1 MVCEDFHEESVAL
14 LEDEKDTVGSRRWLL
29 PRNSGV
35 LNFQLTRSI
44 VVLLSTSKPVPDSV
58 DQIVHLRAAT
68 YEVCPPPIE
77 HSAFLS
83 TIRSRNVSVIGSR
96 DQLCLLPEVNSLDS
110 SSAKIFACRGRV
122 QTRTCDYYRNFDM
135 KRDSLMNTIKAE
147 GVVDIE
153 DLVKLGKSTGCCP
166 YYMSRESK
174 TDAEIIFT
182 PYNYLL
188 DPKIRKLYN
197 IELQNTAVIFDEAHN
212 IVRSSWSMLYAYI
225 LSKTPGYASRT
236 TAEYECICTYKCLV
250 QQYFYMM
257 HCSSIITAPAVP
269 LSVDS
274 WNLSTF
280 WNEVSEFLKVISI
293 LVHCIADLFQVV
305 FDSKNVSP
313 HSNIFSLL
321 RLPGVDYSHCY
332 RVFAKDEQLANRGR
346 VTADR
351 VWDSRGVG
359 SNQPV
364 TDRTLSY
371 WCLSPGRA
379 MQDLIK
385 ERVRC
390 VILTSGTLYPIEPIQ
405 SELHM
410 NFPISLQNPH
420 VIKPEQVRL
429 AVITR
434 GKDGIALNSSYATR
448 DKPEYRTSLGLTLVE
463 IIQIVPAGLLVFFT
477 SYGMMSQCVDAWKN
491 EQLYD
496 KMLRYKRI
504 FVEPRDKV
512 QFAKVFSDYRDVAS
526 GAVPCDVNGAA
537 LFAVMRGRASEGLD
551 LADFAGRGV
560 VVLGLPY
567 PPFHDARVRLKMSY
581 LDEQLAELNNQAS
594 KSGSDAKAFV
604 ASHPTG
610 KKWYNQQAWRAV
622 NQSIGRVI
630 RHHRDFGAI
639 FLCDERFAQVSAR
652 SQFPHWMQP
661 SMRVYTNLRAA
672 LEETST
678 FYKRASILVATANL
692 WWYGSHGSWVHVG
705 SCFVE
710 SSSGGV
716 FCAALCAVCL
726 AWSLKGFRE
735 RQFHRFLLTLQQ
747 AKAVDMPTS
756 FSGAIDLSESLLVS
770 DAVNGFVMRKRVFV
784 CAADTSVAEHILYHQ
799 QRWIGH
805 VHAETSSAGTSVVFR
820 ASFRMARVLREASV
834 NKDENLEIK
843 LLQGRPTK
851 RIKLLRPEAQKL
863 SGSPFF
869 SDPFT
874 YVEAV
879 KSALSKI
886 DSEHP
891 GGLKLRTFKQ
901 AIQLYREYISKATP
915 ESSADANLSQVEA
928 LHKKLCSIFSSPE
941 TSSFVSA
948 QIKARTRI
956 GWLTTNG
963 PFRFISEENCRVLE
977 LATSILPFF
986 LPTQLSILYGHNV
999 RKREAPVLVT
1009 DVMLSVMMTM
1019 TKQTKPMVHSE
1030 FTDDRELARRLATV
1044 LCAIKQ
1050 RATCLLHPSDKPYF
1064 HELLQRQTREEPDG
1078 RSQQASKK
1086 GPTTSVKCSKC
1097 GECPARTP
1105 LVSACK
1111 HVACFG
1117 CWRTIIEEQTVKFDR
1132 WIAGIRRKKANP
1144 PRMHILPLIEAGF
1157 TVNPSGNFE
1166 EAWESS
1172 RIRYRK
1178 GATDERLWGSAVC
1191 HVGDQIQA
1199 VSSDN
1204 MVQESVFTSWKSALP
1219 FLSKS
1224 VFNFDRNTFTYTRW
1238 RSYDRWGL
1246 CREKVVTVRTVSSLS
1261 HIKFPYKYFRQISL
1275 AHYRDIWLFRFST
1288 IEFALC
1294 ESQKLGDKDFEE
1306 LYMLNNYGPL
1316 QQLEAANAF
1325 V

>member
-1 MVCEDFHEESVAL
+1 MPTLHLAGVEIEFPHEPYDCQLTYMHNL
-14 LEDEKDTVGSRRWLL
+14 LESLQLVEWRFVNMQSRSLFDD
-29 PRNSGV
+29 SH
-35 LNFQLTRSI
+35 NFLAI
-44 VVLLSTSKPVPDSV
+44 VISLVF
-58 DQIVHLRAAT
+58 AT
-68 YEVCPPPIE
+68 
-77 HSAFLS
+77 FL
-83 TIRSRNVSVIGSR
+83 RSRNVSVIGSR
-96 DQLCLLPEVNSLDS
+96 DQLCLLPEVTSLDS
-110 SSAKIFACRGRV
+110 SSAKVFACRGRV

-153 DLVKLGKSTGCCP
+153 DLVKLGKSTSCCP
-166 YYMSRESK
+166 YYMSRELK
-174 TDAEIIFT
+174 TNAEIIFT

-212 IVRSSWSMLYAYI
+212 IEQVCEDAASVNLSSSVLAAAIEY
-225 LSKTPGYASRT
+225 LRVVCEVVFSL
-236 TAEYECICTYKCLV
+236 TAQTQLND
-250 QQYFYMM
+250 
-257 HCSSIITAPAVP
+257 AVP
-269 LSVDS
+269 TEDVLDAQSLASYDISRAGEDKCQLIELERLIDELQVGADGFSKSSDFMFDLLARAGFNAHTKEMALSTIEEVLSVAAAAE
-274 WNLSTF
+274 NLKLRKPKGIS
-280 WNEVSEFLKVISI
+280 EISEFLK
-293 LVHCIADLFQVV
+293 VV

-429 AVITR
+429 AVITH

-448 DKPEYRTSLGLTLVE
+448 DKPEYRTSLGMTLVE

-477 SYGMMSQCVDAWKN
+477 SYGMMSQCIDAWKN

-594 KSGSDAKAFV
+594 RSGPNAKAFV

-661 SMRVYTNLRAA
+661 SMRIYTNLRAA

-678 FYKRASILVATANL
+678 FYKRASIL
-692 WWYGSHGSWVHVG
+692 Y
-705 SCFVE
+705 
-710 SSSGGV
+710 
-716 FCAALCAVCL
+716 
-726 AWSLKGFRE
+726 
-735 RQFHRFLLTLQQ
+735 
-747 AKAVDMPTS
+747 P
-756 FSGAIDLSESLLVS
+756 
-770 DAVNGFVMRKRVFV
+770 
-784 CAADTSVAEHILYHQ
+784 
-799 QRWIGH
+799 
-805 VHAETSSAGTSVVFR
+805 TSSAGSSTSYSYLTKSTSTAKPIDARISSAPLAGRSSNYPLPRATQVDMFARSLGPQSSDGDSVLANYAGSQTLPDFLPVGVKSSSSSVFDFMDQSACA
-820 ASFRMARVLREASV
+820 ASQAILREASV

-843 LLQGRPTK
+843 LLKGRPTK

-863 SGSPFF
+863 SSSPFL
-869 SDPFT
+869 SDPST

-879 KSALSKI
+879 KSALTKT

-891 GGLKLRTFKQ
+891 NGLKLRTFKQ
-901 AIQLYREYISKATP
+901 AMQSYREYISKVTP
-915 ESSADANLSQVEA
+915 ESSANANVSQVEA

-941 TSSFVSA
+941 TSSFVSDFHSIVLRFV
-948 QIKARTRI
+948 QTLDIFSCSRFLQGLRVCCI
-956 GWLTTNG
+956 LQTN
-963 PFRFISEENCRVLE
+963 
-977 LATSILPFF
+977 
-986 LPTQLSILYGHNV
+986 PTFMNSSKG
-999 RKREAPVLVT
+999 K
-1009 DVMLSVMMTM
+1009 
-1019 TKQTKPMVHSE
+1019 
-1030 FTDDRELARRLATV
+1030 
-1044 LCAIKQ
+1044 
-1050 RATCLLHPSDKPYF
+1050 
-1064 HELLQRQTREEPDG
+1064 HEKNRM
-1078 RSQQASKK
+1078 
-1086 GPTTSVKCSKC
+1086 
-1097 GECPARTP
+1097 GE
-1105 LVSACK
+1105 VNK
-1111 HVACFG
+1111 
-1117 CWRTIIEEQTVKFDR
+1117 
-1132 WIAGIRRKKANP
+1132 RRKKASFINQLVVQI
-1144 PRMHILPLIEAGF
+1144 ILTVLVPALQSSVLNAGN
-1157 TVNPSGNFE
+1157 VRRALHSYPH
-1166 EAWESS
+1166 A
-1172 RIRYRK
+1172 
-1178 GATDERLWGSAVC
+1178 
-1191 HVGDQIQA
+1191 
-1199 VSSDN
+1199 N
-1204 MVQESVFTSWKSALP
+1204 MWLALVAGVP
-1219 FLSKS
+1219 
-1224 VFNFDRNTFTYTRW
+1224 
-1238 RSYDRWGL
+1238 
-1246 CREKVVTVRTVSSLS
+1246 
-1261 HIKFPYKYFRQISL
+1261 
-1275 AHYRDIWLFRFST
+1275 
-1288 IEFALC
+1288 
-1294 ESQKLGDKDFEE
+1294 
-1306 LYMLNNYGPL
+1306 
-1316 QQLEAANAF
+1316 
-1325 V
+1325 

>member
-1 MVCEDFHEESVAL
+1 MPTLHIAGIEIEFPHEPYDCQLTYMQNL
-14 LEDEKDTVGSRRWLL
+14 LESLQLGKHAILESPTGTGKTLCLLCTSLAWL
-29 PRNSGV
+29 SSV
-35 LNFQLTRSI
+35 T
-44 VVLLSTSKPVPDSV
+44 STSKHTSTSFSDT
-58 DQIVHLRAAT
+58 DA
-68 YEVCPPPIE
+68 CPSFLNRSKVVFASRT
-77 HSAFLS
+77 HSQLAQAVKVLKRTAYS
-83 TIRSRNVSVIGSR
+83 SRNVSVIGSR
-96 DQLCLLPEVNSLDS
+96 DQLCLLPEVTSLDS

-135 KRDSLMNTIKAE
+135 KRDSLMNTVKAE

-153 DLVKLGKSTGCCP
+153 DLVKLGKSTSCCP
-166 YYMSRESK
+166 YYMSRELK
-174 TDAEIIFT
+174 TNAEIIFT

-197 IELQNTAVIFDEAHN
+197 IELENTAVIFDEAHN
-212 IVRSSWSMLYAYI
+212 IEQVCEDAASVNLSSSVLAAAIEYLRVVCEVVFSLTAQTQLNDTVPTEDVLDAQSLASYDI
-225 LSKTPGYASRT
+225 SRAGEDKLSSLSLERLLALKGQLIELERLLDELQVGVDGFS
-236 TAEYECICTYKCLV
+236 K
-250 QQYFYMM
+250 
-257 HCSSIITAPAVP
+257 SSDFLFDLLGRAGFNAHTKEMALSTIEEV
-269 LSVDS
+269 LSVAAAAE
-274 WNLSTF
+274 NLKLRKPKGIS
-280 WNEVSEFLKVISI
+280 EVSEFLKV
-293 LVHCIADLFQVV
+293 V
-305 FDSKNVSP
+305 FDSKNLSP
-313 HSNIFSLL
+313 HSTIFSLL

-332 RVFAKDEQLANRGR
+332 RVFAKDEQLSSRGR
-346 VTADR
+346 ATADR

-359 SNQPV
+359 CNQSV

-448 DKPEYRTSLGLTLVE
+448 EKPEYRTSLGLTLVE

-477 SYGMMSQCVDAWKN
+477 SYGMMSQCVDAWKD

-560 VVLGLPY
+560 AVLGLPY

-581 LDEQLAELNNQAS
+581 LDEQLAELNNHAS
-594 KSGSDAKAFV
+594 RSGSDAKAFV

-678 FYKRASILVATANL
+678 FYKRASNL
-692 WWYGSHGSWVHVG
+692 YPTPST
-705 SCFVE
+705 
-710 SSSGGV
+710 SSSSPYSMLTRSASTTKPIDA
-716 FCAALCAVCL
+716 CITSAPL
-726 AWSLKGFRE
+726 AGCSSTYPLPRATE
-735 RQFHRFLLTLQQ
+735 
-747 AKAVDMPTS
+747 VDM
-756 FSGAIDLSESLLVS
+756 FARSLGPQSS
-770 DAVNGFVMRKRVFV
+770 DGN
-784 CAADTSVAEHILYHQ
+784 SVLANYAGCQTLPDFMPL
-799 QRWIGH
+799 GGKSS
-805 VHAETSSAGTSVVFR
+805 TSSLFDFMDQSACT
-820 ASFRMARVLREASV
+820 ASQSSSVLREASV
-834 NKDENLEIK
+834 NKDENLEVK

-851 RIKLLRPEAQKL
+851 RIKLLRPEAEKL

-869 SDPFT
+869 SDPLT
-874 YVEAV
+874 YVKAV
-879 KSALSKI
+879 KSTLTKI

-901 AIQLYREYISKATP
+901 AMQSYREYISKITP
-915 ESSADANLSQVEA
+915 ESSASANVSQVEA
-928 LHKKLCSIFSSPE
+928 LHKRLCSIFSSPE
-941 TSSFVSA
+941 TSSFVS
-948 QIKARTRI
+948 
-956 GWLTTNG
+956 G
-963 PFRFISEENCRVLE
+963 
-977 LATSILPFF
+977 
-986 LPTQLSILYGHNV
+986 
-999 RKREAPVLVT
+999 
-1009 DVMLSVMMTM
+1009 
-1019 TKQTKPMVHSE
+1019 
-1030 FTDDRELARRLATV
+1030 
-1044 LCAIKQ
+1044 
-1050 RATCLLHPSDKPYF
+1050 ATCLLHPSDKPYF
-1064 HELLQRQTREEPDG
+1064 HEILQRQTREEPDG

-1086 GPTTSVKCSKC
+1086 GPSTSVKCSKC

-1117 CWRTIIEEQTVKFDR
+1117 CWRTIIEE
-1132 WIAGIRRKKANP
+1132 GSRRC
-1144 PRMHILPLIEAGF
+1144 
-1157 TVNPSGNFE
+1157 PSCQSLVRRRNL
-1166 EAWESS
+1166 S
-1172 RIRYRK
+1172 RLVPSK
-1178 GATDERLWGSAVC
+1178 
-1191 HVGDQIQA
+1191 HV
-1199 VSSDN
+1199 SPEDN
-1204 MVQESVFTSWKSALP
+1204 
-1219 FLSKS
+1219 
-1224 VFNFDRNTFTYTRW
+1224 
-1238 RSYDRWGL
+1238 
-1246 CREKVVTVRTVSSLS
+1246 
-1261 HIKFPYKYFRQISL
+1261 
-1275 AHYRDIWLFRFST
+1275 
-1288 IEFALC
+1288 
-1294 ESQKLGDKDFEE
+1294 
-1306 LYMLNNYGPL
+1306 
-1316 QQLEAANAF
+1316 
-1325 V
+1325 